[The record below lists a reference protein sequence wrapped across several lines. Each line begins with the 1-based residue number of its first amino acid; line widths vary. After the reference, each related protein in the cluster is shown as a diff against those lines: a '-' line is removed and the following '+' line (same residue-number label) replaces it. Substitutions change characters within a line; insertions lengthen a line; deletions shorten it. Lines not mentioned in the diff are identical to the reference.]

1 MRGDPQAIAG
11 RLTRVAPERRWAS
24 KIADAIED
32 RRRIRM
38 QRLEVIERRGREER
52 RARQRGE
59 YVPDVKYRVRPW

>member
-11 RLTRVAPERRWAS
+11 RLPRAAPERRWAS
-24 KIADAIED
+24 RIADAIED
-32 RRRIRM
+32 RRRRRI

-52 RARQRGE
+52 HARERGA